1 VALASMTGFARAQGR
16 DDGGEWIWEAKSVNG
31 RGLDLRFRLP
41 AGFDRLE
48 LAGRAA
54 AARHFKRGNIA
65 LILSV
70 TQAGSSGGYRINM
83 EAALGLAT
91 AAAELARRSGLPP
104 PTVDGLLT
112 VRGVVEVSEDEA
124 RGTLS
129 EDREAAIGRSLDEV
143 LAALAGM
150 RAEEG
155 ARLQAVLLAQLDEAG
170 RLRQAAS
177 ACAGA
182 QPEALRRRLN
192 GQLAELLEAVPAL
205 TEERLAQEV
214 AILAAR
220 SDVREEI
227 DRFGAHLSAAR
238 ELLLAGGAV
247 GRRLD
252 FLCQELNREA
262 NTLCSKAA
270 DLELT
275 GIGLELKVLVEQF
288 REQVQNIE

>member
-1 VALASMTGFARAQGR
+1 MTGFARAQGR
-16 DDGGEWIWEAKSVNG
+16 DDGGEWVWEAKSVNG
-31 RGLDLRFRLP
+31 RGLDLRCRLP

-48 LAGRAA
+48 LAARTA

-65 LILSV
+65 LTLSV
-70 TQAGSSGGYRINM
+70 TQAGSGGGYRINM
-83 EAALGLAT
+83 DAALGLAT

-112 VRGVVEVSEDEA
+112 VRGVVEVSEDET
-124 RGTLS
+124 RGTPS
-129 EDREAAIGRSLDEV
+129 EDREAAVGRSLDEV

-155 ARLQAVLLAQLDEAG
+155 ARLQTVLLDQLDEAE
-170 RLRQAAS
+170 RLRQAAA

-182 QPEALRRRLN
+182 QPGALRRRLN

-205 TEERLAQEV
+205 TEERLAQEL
-214 AILAAR
+214 AILAGR

-238 ELLLAGGAV
+238 ELLLSGGAV

-275 GIGLELKVLVEQF
+275 GIGLDLKVLVEQF
-288 REQVQNIE
+288 REHVQTIE